1 MKKRVFLSAVTAAAM
16 MLSCGS
22 FKAFAAEADTATT
35 SEEHAETASYSAET
49 IIGVWEG
56 SYVGNTGGSNDT
68 LVERTI
74 LFSVDQCDEKGT
86 FSGIANISSSENERY
101 FFKGSFDF
109 QTGGF
114 KLKGT
119 DWIINVNGWGFSE
132 FNGNYDPEEKTITG
146 LLADNK
152 EKAFT
157 IKKASDECIDYSIDI
172 SKVSRN
178 WYGEYDGY
186 WDDDIVRRNIKFS
199 ITEITD
205 NGEIKGTGII
215 SPSDKADAQFAVDG
229 SYYFKGNI
237 DEKSGKIYI
246 KGNEWIERPNNFDF
260 AVFNGIITDGTIDGY
275 TEKGI
280 WKMESTDV
288 LKGDLNFD
296 NLLTVADL
304 VALQKYLLNNNDFNK
319 SLFYYAD
326 MNDDEK
332 VNAFDL
338 ILLRQAVANKPN
350 P

>member
-1 MKKRVFLSAVTAAAM
+1 M
-16 MLSCGS
+16 
-22 FKAFAAEADTATT
+22 
-35 SEEHAETASYSAET
+35 
-49 IIGVWEG
+49 
-56 SYVGNTGGSNDT
+56 
-68 LVERTI
+68 
-74 LFSVDQCDEKGT
+74 
-86 FSGIANISSSENERY
+86 
-101 FFKGSFDF
+101 
-109 QTGGF
+109 
-114 KLKGT
+114 
-119 DWIINVNGWGFSE
+119 
-132 FNGNYDPEEKTITG
+132 
-146 LLADNK
+146 
-152 EKAFT
+152 
-157 IKKASDECIDYSIDI
+157 
-172 SKVSRN
+172 SRN
-178 WYGEYDGY
+178 WYGEYDGT
-186 WDDDIVRRNIKFS
+186 DGDITVRRNIKFS
-199 ITEITD
+199 ITDITD

-215 SPSDKADAQFAVDG
+215 SPSDKAEAQYAVDG
-229 SYYFKGNI
+229 SYYFKGDI

-246 KGNEWIERPNNFDF
+246 KGNEWIDRPSSNFSF

-275 TEKGI
+275 TEEGL